1 MHVVLVDNGWSE
13 RLGLEEL
20 WTSLKCIRCGAAAA
34 SVCPVKIN
42 IHQQIYRGIAHRGH
56 AIDAA
61 QATAPT

>member
-1 MHVVLVDNGWSE
+1 VDVPEMHPMRGSC
-13 RLGLEEL
+13 
-20 WTSLKCIRCGAAAA
+20 T

-42 IHQQIYRGIAHRGH
+42 IHQQIYRGIAHRGD